1 MMKNK
6 FNAIILAFLAV
17 TVLFVSCSKDDNLG
31 VQATVGFAQET
42 FAIDVDN
49 QATLKLVSSTPLTN
63 GESVSFTVGGTLV
76 AGQDYELSA
85 DQFVFAN
92 GSKEATVKVTLL
104 KELDETDLF
113 EVNLNPIAFGALALS
128 KASVGIQTGDV
139 ILYSFDKPNYTMN
152 NTVSVALE
160 LSKVTGSFTAEK
172 AIAIQVDVDTELSTA
187 VEGTHFSFTNGS
199 VLTIP
204 AGQNKGNIQLTLLKQ
219 EAGKDKI
226 VLKLKSL
233 PLVFKPGNYDLAS
246 IIVFGS
252 SFEKL
257 EGSWK
262 YVTMANRTWWE
273 TNNAY
278 MGDNMDLLPV
288 NNTDKDIL
296 TFDES
301 GLKLSLTGDLKNYFR
316 EGPISY
322 VKEEEEVLQETG
334 GIRPPRVNIDLIK
347 SLVNINFSATEKEE
361 REAEVGYRV
370 FTDNGKEYLEVTI
383 RDYEPTDF
391 LQEIFNAFN
400 QSWNTDVPLM
410 KSMPLRFHFERAE

>member
-6 FNAIILAFLAV
+6 FNAIVLAILAV
-17 TVLFVSCSKDDNLG
+17 TVLFVSCSKDDDLG

-63 GESVSFTVGGTLV
+63 GESVSFTIGGTLV

-128 KASVGIQTGDV
+128 KASVGIQTGDI
-139 ILYSFDKPNYTMN
+139 ILYSFDKPNYTLN

-160 LSKVTGSFTAEK
+160 LSKVTGSFTAEN
-172 AIAIQVDVDTELSTA
+172 AIAIQVEVDTELSTA
-187 VEGTHFSFTNGS
+187 VEGTHFSFHNGS

-204 AGQNKGNIQLTLLKQ
+204 AGQNKGNIQLSLLKQ